1 MTNPKILSGVGFS
14 HIVITCL
21 LMIAGS
27 AVAKDLGH
35 GRVGM
40 RGEILD
46 AACGVD
52 TASQDQTIDMLV
64 QPLSEV
70 IASGSGIPRPFRIR
84 LVNCSLQRYSSN
96 NLPVDDWKY
105 FQVTFDGER
114 SHGSF
119 GVEGDAQGVALQI
132 RDARGN
138 IANPGQALPAGNI
151 NPGTM
156 DLNYTMRLVGN
167 GDNLSAGSY
176 HSTIRY
182 KLDYY

>member
-1 MTNPKILSGVGFS
+1 MAIPRRLSGVIFS
-14 HIVITCL
+14 HIAITCCL
-21 LMIAGS
+21 IFAGS
-27 AVAKDLGH
+27 ALAKDLGH

-46 AACGVD
+46 SACGVD
-52 TASQDQTIDMLV
+52 IASQDQTIDMLV

-70 IASGSGIPRPFRIR
+70 IGSGSGIPRPFSIR
-84 LVNCSLQRYSSN
+84 LVNCTLQRHSPN
-96 NLPVDDWKY
+96 NLPVDDWQY

-132 RDARGN
+132 RDASGN
-138 IANPGQALPAGNI
+138 IASPGKALPAGNI
-151 NPGTM
+151 NPGSM
-156 DLNYTMRLVGN
+156 NLNYTMRLVGD
-167 GDNLSAGSY
+167 GGNLSAGSY

>member
-1 MTNPKILSGVGFS
+1 MTIPIKAPGVKFPYFL
-14 HIVITCL
+14 ITCL
-21 LMIAGS
+21 LMVAGP
-27 AVAKDLGH
+27 AIAKDLGH

-40 RGEILD
+40 HGEILD
-46 AACGVD
+46 SACGVD

-70 IASGSGIPRPFRIR
+70 IGSGSGIPRPFHIR
-84 LVNCSLQRYSSN
+84 LVNCSLQRYSPN
-96 NLPVDDWKY
+96 NLPVDDWQY

-119 GVEGDAQGVALQI
+119 GVEGDAHGVALQI
-132 RDARGN
+132 RDASGN
-138 IANPGQALPAGNI
+138 IANPGQALPSGNI
-151 NPGTM
+151 KPGTM
-156 DLNYTMRLVGN
+156 ELNYTMRLVGN
-167 GDNLSAGSY
+167 GETLSAGGY